1 MEEALDAVPNAVKS
15 SVVASNH
22 RARWIRRND
31 DLHATRRRRASN
43 RLGVV
48 SCIADERPALSMS
61 QKTRR
66 DSDLVLLAGRQLDV
80 KRTSLAVD
88 DGVDL
93 RRESTT

>member
-1 MEEALDAVPNAVKS
+1 MEEALDAVPNAVKPS
-15 SVVASNH
+15 IVASNH
-22 RARWIRRND
+22 RTRWIRRND
-31 DLHATRRRRASN
+31 DLHATRRRRPAN
-43 RLGVV
+43 RLGIVPG
-48 SCIADERPALSMS
+48 IADERPALGMS

-66 DSDLVLLAGRQLDV
+66 DGDLVLLARRQLDV

>member
-1 MEEALDAVPNAVKS
+1 
-15 SVVASNH
+15 
-22 RARWIRRND
+22 
-31 DLHATRRRRASN
+31 
-43 RLGVV
+43 
-48 SCIADERPALSMS
+48 MS

-66 DSDLVLLAGRQLDV
+66 DGDLVLLARRQLDV